1 MLALF
6 SSDLLCGVDCY
17 LSYWYRSQWG
27 ILGQKTMP
35 SNSDWDG
42 LHRRGNG
49 CDDTK
54 SEVIGELVLKHS
66 FVEEN
71 GYWARMSFHVR
82 VSVEIMQIVQE
93 SRTSLSHDTSQATWR
108 RQAWGVLM
116 KRFCLISVPFH
127 IIVRLYET
135 KRSTQRSCRRI

>member
-1 MLALF
+1 MHILVVTFPYACAFFLR
-6 SSDLLCGVDCY
+6 SSLWSGLL
-17 LSYWYRSQWG
+17 L
-27 ILGQKTMP
+27 ILLISVSMRDTGPKTMP

-71 GYWARMSFHVR
+71 GY
-82 VSVEIMQIVQE
+82 
-93 SRTSLSHDTSQATWR
+93 
-108 RQAWGVLM
+108 
-116 KRFCLISVPFH
+116 
-127 IIVRLYET
+127 
-135 KRSTQRSCRRI
+135 